1 MSLAG
6 GIVVF
11 GVMWWLVLFM
21 VLPFGVTSQ
30 HEAEGAEEGTDPGAP
45 IAPKLVRKML
55 ITTGITIVLW
65 GLLYMAIANQ
75 WITLDNMPGFDP
87 RVPRDS

>member
-6 GIVVF
+6 GIVIF

-21 VLPFGVTSQ
+21 VLPFGVISQ
-30 HEAEGAEEGTDPGAP
+30 HEVEGAEAGTDPGAP

-55 ITTGITIVLW
+55 ITTGITCILW
-65 GLLYMAIANQ
+65 GLLYMAITNQ
-75 WITLDNMPGFDP
+75 WITLDSVPGFDP
-87 RVPRDS
+87 RVQRGS